1 MKEMWHL
8 STHQFFPK
16 NGDWPK
22 DRTLPADFDYASHAV
37 NPEAFWP
44 DHAEFAKS
52 EGIFE
57 GLVYSI
63 VTMLVRAHELEI
75 ADHLEYN
82 IRYDYLL
89 EKLEW
94 TESPPDEQFDKALD
108 RFVGFS
114 ILCEIAR
121 LGIHLK
127 HLQVKQKI
135 LGPKSMS
142 LWPMFVPPP
151 LISSSTRLSSTFQS

>member
-1 MKEMWHL
+1 MSVECLRGFIFWRVLRAMKEMWHL

-16 NGDWPK
+16 NGEWPK

-75 ADHLEYN
+75 C
-82 IRYDYLL
+82 LL
-89 EKLEW
+89 Y
-94 TESPPDEQFDKALD
+94 TSPSPRD
-108 RFVGFS
+108 
-114 ILCEIAR
+114 
-121 LGIHLK
+121 
-127 HLQVKQKI
+127 
-135 LGPKSMS
+135 
-142 LWPMFVPPP
+142 
-151 LISSSTRLSSTFQS
+151 